1 MASLLRL
8 SLIDFR
14 YILKAKELWIS
25 LTIVIAYTL
34 SLYFYSINSNQPKTI
49 DTYYQIINDLSFY
62 IFIIIPS
69 LVLSKDYAFK
79 TSRILY
85 TGAFSKL
92 TVVLSK
98 MFSVLIFYFL
108 FSIVHRLG
116 ANSLWMIN
124 QKVFSF
130 ETLLS
135 GLPITIVIYMIIG
148 ISTCLL
154 AFLITL
160 ITYSRMATLIAM
172 FAFFIIEKY
181 LRGILLLIFP
191 NRDIKLILNHNPIAI
206 SIEALQYNTITL
218 MDCFIVLFTS
228 IFIGFITLIVLQKKE
243 IN

>member
-8 SLIDFR
+8 PLLEFR

-34 SLYFYSINSNQPKTI
+34 SLYFYSINSSQPKTI

-69 LVLSKDYAFK
+69 LILSKDYAFK

-85 TGAFSKL
+85 TGAFSKFE
-92 TVVLSK
+92 VVLSK
-98 MFSVLIFYFL
+98 LYSVLMFYLF
-108 FSIVHRLG
+108 FSIGHRLG
-116 ANSLWMIN
+116 ANILWMIN
-124 QKVFSF
+124 QKTFSF

-135 GLPITIVIYMIIG
+135 ELPITIFVYIIIG
-148 ISTCLL
+148 IFTCLL

-160 ITYSRMATLIAM
+160 ITYSRMATLIIM

-181 LRGILLLIFP
+181 LRGIILLILP
-191 NRDIKLILNHNPIAI
+191 NNYIKLILNHNPIAI
-206 SIEALQYNTITL
+206 SIEALQYNNITF

-228 IFIGFITLIVLQKKE
+228 LFIGFIAWIVLQKKE